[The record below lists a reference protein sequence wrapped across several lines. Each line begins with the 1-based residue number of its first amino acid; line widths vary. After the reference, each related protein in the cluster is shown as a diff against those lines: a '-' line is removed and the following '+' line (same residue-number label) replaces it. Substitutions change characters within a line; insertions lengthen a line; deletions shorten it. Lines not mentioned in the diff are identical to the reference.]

1 MEGTIKVTKKTKNFL
16 NHFLDRIERIG
27 NKMPDPF
34 TMFLGL
40 SGIVIAISA
49 ICSAAGVS
57 AVSPADGSTVY
68 VKNLFSAEGLQY
80 LWENVVTNYAGFA
93 PLGMVLVA
101 LVGSSAAEKS
111 GFLYCL
117 MERFLGGAKEW
128 VVTIALIFIAINLNV
143 IGDAAY
149 IILPPLGAILYRSI
163 GRSPLLGLYVS
174 FASVSAGMCA
184 NIWLGLADA
193 LAYGF
198 TEPAAKMVDPNYSG
212 SMAINWYYLFV
223 STFVLTIAG
232 SILVEKVLVPRFAK
246 TKQEVLQQNFNEKR
260 AGITL
265 IQRKGLRRAGV
276 ALLIYAGVILLLS
289 LPAFGSKAI
298 LANEAGSITA
308 GNAPFTKGI
317 VFTVSLALLIPGI
330 VYGAVIG
337 KYKRPKDVWAD
348 ITEGFSE
355 MGNYIFMCFF
365 ISIFTNFFSESNL
378 GTILAVKGA
387 SGLKSIGL
395 SGIPLLIGLLIF
407 SGIINIFMGSASA
420 KWAIFAPVFVPMM
433 MMMGFD
439 PAVTQLVYRMG
450 DSLTD
455 PISPLFTYM
464 PAMLGFV
471 RKYDK
476 KAGLGTLI
484 ANMTP
489 FTITYAIVWIIQLII
504 WTVLNLPL
512 GPGGFIYRQ

>member
-1 MEGTIKVTKKTKNFL
+1 
-16 NHFLDRIERIG
+16 
-27 NKMPDPF
+27 
-34 TMFLGL
+34 
-40 SGIVIAISA
+40 
-49 ICSAAGVS
+49 
-57 AVSPADGSTVY
+57 
-68 VKNLFSAEGLQY
+68 
-80 LWENVVTNYAGFA
+80 
-93 PLGMVLVA
+93 
-101 LVGSSAAEKS
+101 
-111 GFLYCL
+111 
-117 MERFLGGAKEW
+117 
-128 VVTIALIFIAINLNV
+128 
-143 IGDAAY
+143 
-149 IILPPLGAILYRSI
+149 
-163 GRSPLLGLYVS
+163 
-174 FASVSAGMCA
+174 
-184 NIWLGLADA
+184 
-193 LAYGF
+193 
-198 TEPAAKMVDPNYSG
+198 
-212 SMAINWYYLFV
+212 
-223 STFVLTIAG
+223 
-232 SILVEKVLVPRFAK
+232 
-246 TKQEVLQQNFNEKR
+246 
-260 AGITL
+260 
-265 IQRKGLRRAGV
+265 
-276 ALLIYAGVILLLS
+276 
-289 LPAFGSKAI
+289 
-298 LANEAGSITA
+298 
-308 GNAPFTKGI
+308 
-317 VFTVSLALLIPGI
+317 
-330 VYGAVIG
+330 
-337 KYKRPKDVWAD
+337 
-348 ITEGFSE
+348 